1 MTGLF
6 RPWTEPIAL
15 NNKAQQDS
23 TVSTTT
29 LNVNP
34 KEAGSGGDS
43 DSREVKYKNVKEHMR
58 KRSEKYLQKKLKLDL
73 ERKKAE
79 PAGNLCGNDQAK
91 YLAGQFPNAIHP
103 GNRDV
108 PDFLHPSP
116 PMILP
121 NFCCPTEGFFGPG
134 FDSVLSGKGTGTG
147 DFGFKNSPELL
158 ETALSQGLAP
168 SLVEEYAR
176 LLTEQQRQI
185 SEKNRKQRPKK
196 FRCPHCQV
204 GFSNNGQ
211 LKGHIRIHTGK
222 YVTIN

>member
-6 RPWTEPIAL
+6 RPWTEVVAIDKDKKIVLEENVTRLPEEL
-15 NNKAQQDS
+15 FLQQDS

-29 LNVNP
+29 SVNSDP
-34 KEAGSGGDS
+34 VDVIAKPEDS
-43 DSREVKYKNVKEHMR
+43 QSREIKYKSVKEHMK
-58 KRSEKYLQKKLKLDL
+58 KRSEKYLQKKSD
-73 ERKKAE
+73 RKKAVGSTPE
-79 PAGNLCGNDQAK
+79 PSAVP
-91 YLAGQFPNAIHP
+91 FHP

-108 PDFLHPSP
+108 QDFLPIVP
-116 PMILP
+116 D
-121 NFCCPTEGFFGPG
+121 FCCPPEGLYNR
-134 FDSVLSGKGTGTG
+134 FDNVFPCKGSG
-147 DFGFKNSPELL
+147 DFGFKNTPELMDA
-158 ETALSQGLAP
+158 ALSHGLPP

-211 LKGHIRIHTGK
+211 LKGHIRIHTGE
-222 YVTIN
+222 